1 VRAEMALVAQA
12 PSRVSCYNASR
23 WVWSRTGTAVPRVLA
38 NERNGDRQS
47 EAGTRTDAA
56 EATRNAPGL
65 FSLSDADLD
74 FDANGVS
81 TLQKSSHSA
90 RSQSPDSEP
99 CVIVTVKVVWWC
111 ATIAQA

>member
-1 VRAEMALVAQA
+1 MRAEVALVAEA

-23 WVWSRTGTAVPRVLA
+23 RVWSRTGTAVPRVRA

-65 FSLSDADLD
+65 VAVSDADLD
-74 FDANGVS
+74 FDASGAS
-81 TLQKSSHSA
+81 TLQKSSHSD
-90 RSQSPDSEP
+90 RPQSPDPDSEP
-99 CVIVTVKVVWWC
+99 CDIVTVEVVW
-111 ATIAQA
+111 